1 MKGAELS
8 GQLQARLAAL
18 PEAPGVYLMK
28 DAKGKIIYIGKAIL
42 LKNRVRSY
50 FQESKGMAARTR
62 MMVSKIDEIDWI
74 VTDSEMEALV
84 LECSLIKQ
92 HRPYFNIRLKDDKSY
107 PYLKIT
113 LGEEW
118 PRMFLTRTLVRDGS
132 RYFGP
137 YTNVTEV
144 RQLLRTLEKVFPL
157 RQCSGDAPREK
168 GRGCL
173 NRQIGLCL
181 GPCLGG
187 ASSGQYR
194 DLVNEAIM
202 FFEGRGD
209 SLLRHLKQEM
219 EKAATAFAY
228 EDAARYRDQLQAV
241 TQVVAR
247 QKVLREGGGDMDA
260 IAWAR
265 SKDETSVSIF
275 IIRSGRLV
283 RQENLWLTASEG
295 YADGQLA
302 SETIKQFYGEGI
314 QVPKEILLLH
324 RPDDYALLTDWLSH
338 LRGGS
343 AELQVPQRGLKKEI
357 VQMAEK
363 NAAEILRRET
373 LRLQMET
380 TQVAEALQ
388 SLAKHLT
395 LPEEPQRIECFD
407 ISNIQGSEPV
417 ASMVVFTDGRKD
429 TASYRRF
436 KIRGLEGPD
445 DFAMMAQV
453 LRRRWQNQAERGE
466 AFALTPQLLVVDG
479 GRGQVSAAAAVLRE
493 VGQED
498 LMLIGLAKKNE
509 EIWRPGRSEPLC
521 LAKDDPGLHLLQ
533 RVRDE
538 AHRFAITYHR
548 KLRDNRTLHSRLD
561 EVKGVGPAK
570 RTLLLRTFGS
580 IDTIS
585 RLTPEEIAAVPG
597 ITIEIAEEI
606 KAALNSLP
614 QNRV

>member
-1 MKGAELS
+1 MKGSDRA
-8 GQLQARLAAL
+8 GQVQARLAAL

-28 DAKGKIIYIGKAIL
+28 DAKDRIIYIGKAIL

-62 MMVSKIDEIDWI
+62 MMVSKICEIDWI

-144 RQLLRTLEKVFPL
+144 RQLMRTLEKVFPL
-157 RQCSGDAPREK
+157 RKCPGETPREK

-187 ASSGQYR
+187 VEADQYR
-194 DLVNEAIM
+194 DLVNEVIM
-202 FFEGRGD
+202 FFEGRSD
-209 SLLRHLKQEM
+209 TLLHHLKEAM
-219 EKAATAFAY
+219 EKAAAVFAF
-228 EDAARYRDQLQAV
+228 EEAARCRDQLHAV

-265 SKDETSVSIF
+265 SADETSVTIF
-275 IIRSGRLV
+275 IIRGGRLV

-295 YADGQLA
+295 YPDEQLA
-302 SETIKQFYGEGI
+302 GETIKQFYGEGV
-314 QVPKEILLLH
+314 QVPSEILLLH
-324 RPDDYALLTDWLSH
+324 PPDDHALLTEWLAD
-338 LRGGS
+338 LRGGKT
-343 AELQVPQRGLKKEI
+343 ELHVPQRGLKRDI
-357 VQMAEK
+357 VRMAEK

-388 SLAKHLT
+388 SLAKHLA
-395 LPEEPQRIECFD
+395 LPEEPRRIECFD

-429 TASYRRF
+429 TSSYRRF
-436 KIRGLEGPD
+436 KIRGIQGPD

-453 LRRRWQNQAERGE
+453 LRRRWQNQFERGD
-466 AFALTPQLLVVDG
+466 AFAVTPQLLVVDG
-479 GRGQVSAAAAVLRE
+479 GQGQVSAAAAVLRE
-493 VGQED
+493 VGQEAVA
-498 LMLIGLAKKNE
+498 LIGLAKKNE
-509 EIWRPGRSEPLC
+509 EIWCSGASEPLC
-521 LAKDDPGLHLLQ
+521 LPQDDPGLYLLQ

-561 EVKGVGPAK
+561 DVKGVGPAK

-580 IDTIS
+580 IETMS

-606 KAALNSLP
+606 KAALNFELP
-614 QNRV
+614 DRV